1 MHVRPTWFPRLDRLT
16 ARLAIGISLLVVI
29 PLASGLYLLSRYQYS
44 HSVDA
49 RRAAAELEN
58 RILETSLRHQM
69 LTRDSRLMT
78 QILEE
83 VGRHPEVRR
92 AMVIDHNGVV
102 RLSSRDTDVGV
113 RISRDSPT
121 CLVCHSKTPDERE
134 RWVLLHDDGIDILRT
149 VQPIENRPECHQ
161 CHNSAAKLNGIL
173 ILDVS
178 LAPIQAEVR
187 TELGQMAIATIV
199 LTVILLV
206 GVGLAVRHLVL
217 SRLNRL
223 GRTARAIA
231 AGAFGERAD
240 AAGDDVIA
248 SLAKDF
254 NNMAD
259 ATSSLI
265 EDVKG
270 REQQLAGVLNSLDDG
285 LVVLD
290 RNFQVVAAN
299 RSIASR
305 LCTYPETLRG
315 KNCRDAVGHA
325 LPCREDPEC
334 PTARCLATGKLERA
348 TYGFASSGDGKG
360 RVHEVYASPVFDDNG
375 SVAQVVE
382 VWRDITDRVREEQ
395 HLAEIE
401 RLSSLGVL
409 ASGLS
414 HEVNTPLAST
424 LTCSEAIL
432 DQLDGVDLASLRP
445 ETLEAIRESAG
456 IIRDQVLRCRTITDH
471 FLRFARGIPPAIEP
485 IDLQEVV
492 RNVMTLARPTAREA
506 GIDLVLD
513 GNGPVPVVTA
523 NTEVVQHVVLNLLV
537 NAIESFTEP
546 GGSIV
551 ARFIIDDRLRL
562 QIRDDGCGIP
572 PEVQKHLFE
581 PFRTQK
587 PRGTGLGLFLS
598 RTFMRRFNGDV
609 RLVDSAPG
617 RGSCIEVVFPRQ
629 DPETE

>member
-1 MHVRPTWFPRLDRLT
+1 MRPKWFPELDRLT
-16 ARLAIGISLLVVI
+16 ARLAVGISLLVVI
-29 PLASGLYLLSRYQYS
+29 PLASGLYLLSRYQYA

-49 RRAAAELEN
+49 RRASAELEN

-83 VGRHPEVRR
+83 VARHPEVRR
-92 AMVIDHNGVV
+92 AMVIDHDGII
-102 RLSSRDTDVGV
+102 RLSSRDADVGV
-113 RISRDSPT
+113 RMSRDSPT
-121 CLVCHSKTPDERE
+121 CLVCHSKTPNERS
-134 RWVLLHDDGIDILRT
+134 RWVLLHDDGIDVLRT
-149 VQPIENRPECHQ
+149 VQPIENRPECYQ
-161 CHNSAAKLNGIL
+161 CHNAAAKFNGML

-187 TELGQMAIATIV
+187 TELGQMAIATTV

-259 ATSSLI
+259 ATSLLI

-334 PTARCLATGKLERA
+334 PTARCLSTGRLERA
-348 TYGFASSGDGKG
+348 TYGFASSADGTG

>member
-1 MHVRPTWFPRLDRLT
+1 MTPTWFPKLDRLT
-16 ARLAIGISLLVVI
+16 ARLAVGISLLVVI
-29 PLASGLYLLSRYQYS
+29 PLASGLYLLSRYQYERTIT
-44 HSVDA
+44 A

-58 RILETSLRHQM
+58 RILEAALRHQM
-69 LTRDSRLMT
+69 LTRDRRLMT

-92 AMVIDHNGVV
+92 AMVIDHSGVV
-102 RLSSRDTDVGV
+102 RLSSRELDLGV
-113 RISRDSPT
+113 RLSRDSPT

-134 RWVLLHDDGIDILRT
+134 RWVLLHDDGVDVLRS
-149 VQPIENRPECHQ
+149 VRPIENRPECHQ

-178 LAPIQAEVR
+178 LAPIQAAVR
-187 TELGQMAIATIV
+187 RELGQMAIATTV
-199 LTVILLV
+199 LTFMLLA
-206 GVGLAVRHLVL
+206 GVGLHVRHLVL

-231 AGAFGERAD
+231 AGAFGERVD
-240 AAGDDVIA
+240 SAGDDVIA

-305 LCTYPETLRG
+305 LCSYPETLRG
-315 KNCRDAVGHA
+315 RNCRDAIGHA
-325 LPCREDPEC
+325 LPCHEDEEC
-334 PTARCLATGKLERA
+334 PTARCLSTGRLQRA
-348 TYGFASSGDGKG
+348 TYGFTSSIGGKG
-360 RVHEVYASPVFDDNG
+360 RVHEVYASPVFDDSG
-375 SVAQVVE
+375 SVTQVVE
-382 VWRDITDRVREEQ
+382 VWRDITERVREEE

-424 LTCSEAIL
+424 LTSSEAIL

-445 ETLEAIRESAG
+445 ETVEAIRESAG
-456 IIRDQVLRCRTITDH
+456 IIRDQVLRCRKITDH

-492 RNVMTLARPTAREA
+492 RNIMALARPTAREA

-513 GNGPVPVVTA
+513 GDGPVPVVTA

-546 GGSIV
+546 GGRIV
-551 ARFIIDDRLRL
+551 ARFTIDDHVRL
-562 QIRDDGCGIP
+562 QIQDNGCGIP
-572 PEVQKHLFE
+572 PAVQKHLFE

-617 RGSCIEVVFPRQ
+617 RGSCIEVVFPRS
-629 DPETE
+629 DHEAE

>member
-1 MHVRPTWFPRLDRLT
+1 MTPKGFPKLDRLT
-16 ARLAIGISLLVVI
+16 VRLAVGVTLLVVI
-29 PLASGLYLLSRYQYS
+29 PLALGLYLLSRYQYERTIT
-44 HSVDA
+44 A
-49 RRAAAELEN
+49 RSEAAELES
-58 RILETSLRHQM
+58 RILETALRHQM

-78 QILEE
+78 GILEE
-83 VGRHPEVRR
+83 VSRHPEMRR

-102 RLSSRDTDVGV
+102 RLSSREADVGV
-113 RISRDSPT
+113 RFSRESPT
-121 CLVCHSKTPDERE
+121 CLVCHSKAPSERTH
-134 RWVLLHDDGIDILRT
+134 WTLLHDDGVDILRS
-149 VQPIENRPECHQ
+149 VQPIENRPECHL
-161 CHNSAAKLNGIL
+161 CHDPATKLNGML
-173 ILDVS
+173 VLDVS
-178 LAPIQAEVR
+178 LAPAQAEVR
-187 TELGQMAIATIV
+187 TELGQMVMATTV
-199 LTVILLV
+199 LTFVLLG
-206 GVGLAVRHLVL
+206 GVGWHVRHLVL
-217 SRLNRL
+217 SRLSRL
-223 GRTARAIA
+223 SRTARAIA
-231 AGAFGERAD
+231 AGALGERAE
-240 AAGDDVIA
+240 ATGDDVIA

-265 EDVKG
+265 EEVKG

-285 LVVLD
+285 LVVLNRD
-290 RNFQVVAAN
+290 FQVVAAN

-305 LCTYPETLRG
+305 LCAYPETLRG
-315 KNCRDAVGHA
+315 RNCRDAVGHA
-325 LPCREDPEC
+325 LPCHEDPEC

-348 TYGFASSGDGKG
+348 TYGFTSSVGGKG
-360 RVHEVYASPVFDDNG
+360 RVHEVYASPVFDDDG

-382 VWRDITDRVREEQ
+382 VWRDITERVREEE

-432 DQLDGVDLASLRP
+432 DQLDGVDVASLQP

-456 IIRDQVLRCRTITDH
+456 IIRDQVLRCRTITEH

-485 IDLQEVV
+485 IDLQETV
-492 RNVMTLARPTAREA
+492 RNIMVLARPTAREA

-513 GNGPVPVVTA
+513 GDGPVPVVTA

-537 NAIESFTEP
+537 NAIESFTAP
-546 GGSIV
+546 GGSV
-551 ARFIIDDRLRL
+551 VMRFIVDDHIRL

-572 PEVQKHLFE
+572 LEVQKHLFE

-609 RLVDSAPG
+609 RLVESTPG
-617 RGSCIEVVFPRQ
+617 HGSCIEVMFPRP
-629 DPETE
+629 DHETE

>member
-1 MHVRPTWFPRLDRLT
+1 MWFPKLDRLT
-16 ARLAIGISLLVVI
+16 ARLAIGVSLLVVI
-29 PLASGLYLLSRYQYS
+29 PLASGLYLLSRYQYK
-44 HSVDA
+44 HSIAA
-49 RRAAAELEN
+49 RQEAAELES

-69 LTRDSRLMT
+69 LTRDKRLMT
-78 QILEE
+78 QILQE
-83 VGRHPEVRR
+83 VARHPEVRR
-92 AMVIDHNGVV
+92 AMVLDHNGVV
-102 RLSSRDTDVGV
+102 RLSSREPDIGA
-113 RISRDSPT
+113 RMSRDSPA
-121 CLVCHSKTPDERE
+121 CLVCHSKTPAERSE
-134 RWVLLHDDGIDILRT
+134 WVLLQDDGVDVLRT
-149 VQPIENRPECHQ
+149 VRPIENAPECHQ

-178 LAPIQAEVR
+178 LAPMQAQVR
-187 TELGQMAIATIV
+187 RDLGQMAIATTLLTIV
-199 LTVILLV
+199 LLV

-217 SRLNRL
+217 ARLKKL
-223 GRTARAIA
+223 GRAARSIA
-231 AGAFGERAD
+231 AGAFGERVD

-248 SLAKDF
+248 SLAQDF

-265 EDVKG
+265 DDVKG

-285 LVVLD
+285 LIVLD

-305 LCTYPETLRG
+305 LCSYPETLRG
-315 KNCRDAVGHA
+315 RNCRDAIGHS
-325 LPCREDPEC
+325 LPCGVDDTC
-334 PTARCLATGKLERA
+334 PTARCLATGRLQRA
-348 TYGFASSGDGKG
+348 TFGFVSATNGKG
-360 RVHEVYASPVFDDNG
+360 RVHEVYASPVFDDDG

-382 VWRDITDRVREEQ
+382 VWRDITERVREEQ

-432 DQLDGVDLASLRP
+432 DQLDDTDISELSG
-445 ETLEAIRESAG
+445 ETVAAIRESAAT
-456 IIRDQVLRCRTITDH
+456 IREQVLRCRTITER

-492 RNVMTLARPTAREA
+492 RTVMDLARPTARES
-506 GIDLVLD
+506 GIELVLD

-537 NAIESFTEP
+537 NAIESFEPP
-546 GGSIV
+546 GGRVI
-551 ARFIIDDRLRL
+551 ARFAVTDDDIRL
-562 QIRDDGCGIP
+562 QVRDNGCGIP
-572 PEVQKHLFE
+572 PDVQRHLFE

-617 RGSCIEVVFPRQ
+617 RGSCIEVVFPR
-629 DPETE
+629 DRDREHT

>member
-1 MHVRPTWFPRLDRLT
+1 MTPTWFPTLDRLT
-16 ARLAIGISLLVVI
+16 ARLAVGISLMVVI
-29 PLASGLYLLSRYQYS
+29 PLASGLYLLSRYQYERS
-44 HSVDA
+44 IAA
-49 RRAAAELEN
+49 RRAAAVLEN

-83 VGRHPEVRR
+83 VARHPEVRR

-102 RLSSRDTDVGV
+102 RLSSREPDVGI
-113 RISRDSPT
+113 RLSPESPT
-121 CLVCHSKTPDERE
+121 CRVCHAKTPAERE
-134 RWVLLHDDGIDILRT
+134 RWVLLHDDGIDVLRT
-149 VQPIENRPECHQ
+149 VQPIENRPECHR
-161 CHNSAAKLNGIL
+161 CHNSKAKLNGIL

-178 LAPIQAEVR
+178 LAPLQAQIR
-187 TELGQMAIATIV
+187 TERGRIAIATIILIFV
-199 LTVILLV
+199 LLA
-206 GVGLAVRHLVL
+206 GVGLHVRRVVL
-217 SRLNRL
+217 SRLNRI
-223 GRTARAIA
+223 GRTARSIA
-231 AGAFGERAD
+231 SGAFGERVD
-240 AAGDDVIA
+240 SAGDDVIA
-248 SLAKDF
+248 SLARDF

-265 EDVKG
+265 DDVRG

-290 RNFQVVAAN
+290 RHFQVVAAN
-299 RSIASR
+299 RSIATR
-305 LCTYPETLRG
+305 LCAYPEALRG
-315 KNCRDAVGHA
+315 RNCRDVVGHA
-325 LPCREDPEC
+325 LPCREDAEC
-334 PTARCLATGKLERA
+334 PTARCLATGRLQRA
-348 TYGFASSGDGKG
+348 TYGFASSAAGTG
-360 RVHEVYASPVFDDNG
+360 RVHEVYASPVFDDDG
-375 SVAQVVE
+375 AVAQVVE
-382 VWRDITDRVREEQ
+382 VWRDITERVREEE

-432 DQLDGVDLASLRP
+432 DQLDGVDLASLGP
-445 ETLEAIRESAG
+445 EMVEAIRDSART
-456 IIRDQVLRCRTITDH
+456 IRDQVLRCRTITDH

-492 RNVMTLARPTAREA
+492 RNIMALARPTAREA
-506 GIDLVLD
+506 GIELVLD

-537 NAIESFTEP
+537 NAIESFPAP
-546 GGSIV
+546 GGRVV
-551 ARFIIDDRLRL
+551 ARFCVDDHVRL
-562 QIRDDGCGIP
+562 QIRDTGCGIP
-572 PEVQKHLFE
+572 ADVQRHLFE

-587 PRGTGLGLFLS
+587 PRGTGLGLYLS

-617 RGSCIEVVFPRQ
+617 HGSCVEVVFPHP
-629 DPETE
+629 DHEEE

>member
-1 MHVRPTWFPRLDRLT
+1 
-16 ARLAIGISLLVVI
+16 
-29 PLASGLYLLSRYQYS
+29 
-44 HSVDA
+44 
-49 RRAAAELEN
+49 
-58 RILETSLRHQM
+58 M
-69 LTRDSRLMT
+69 LTRDRRLMT

-83 VGRHPEVRR
+83 VGRRPEVRR
-92 AMVIDHNGVV
+92 AMVIDHGGVV
-102 RLSSRDTDVGV
+102 RLSSRELDLGV
-113 RISRDSPT
+113 RLSRDSPT
-121 CLVCHSKTPDERE
+121 CLVCHSKTSDERE
-134 RWVLLHDDGIDILRT
+134 RWVLLHDDGIDVLRT
-149 VQPIENRPECHQ
+149 VQPIENRLECHQ

-178 LAPIQAEVR
+178 LAPIQAEIR
-187 TELGQMAIATIV
+187 SELGQMAIATTV
-199 LTVILLV
+199 LTFILLL
-206 GVGLAVRHLVL
+206 GVGLHVRHLVL
-217 SRLNRL
+217 SRLNKL

-240 AAGDDVIA
+240 ATGDDVIA
-248 SLAKDF
+248 SLATDF

-259 ATSSLI
+259 ATSALI

-270 REQQLAGVLNSLDDG
+270 REQQLTGVLNSLDDG
-285 LVVLD
+285 LIVLD
-290 RNFQVVAAN
+290 RDFQVVAAN
-299 RSIASR
+299 RSIAGR
-305 LCTYPETLRG
+305 LCAYPETLRG
-315 KNCRDAVGHA
+315 RNCRDAVGHA

-334 PTARCLATGKLERA
+334 PTARCLSTGTLQRA
-348 TYGFASSGDGKG
+348 TYGFTSVVGGKG

-375 SVAQVVE
+375 SVTQVVE
-382 VWRDITDRVREEQ
+382 VWRDITERVREEE

-432 DQLDGVDLASLRP
+432 DQLDGVDLASIRP
-445 ETLEAIRESAG
+445 ETVEAIRESAG
-456 IIRDQVLRCRTITDH
+456 IIRDQVLRCRKITDH

-492 RNVMTLARPTAREA
+492 RNIMTLACPTAREA
-506 GIDLVLD
+506 GIELVLD

-537 NAIESFTEP
+537 NAIESFTDP
-546 GGSIV
+546 GGRIV
-551 ARFIIDDRLRL
+551 ARFTVDDRVRL
-562 QIRDDGCGIP
+562 QIEDNGCGIP
-572 PEVQKHLFE
+572 PEIQKHLFE

-609 RLVDSAPG
+609 RLIDSAPG
-617 RGSCIEVVFPRQ
+617 RGSCIEVIFPRS
-629 DPETE
+629 DLEAE

>member
-1 MHVRPTWFPRLDRLT
+1 VTPKWPPRLDRLT
-16 ARLAIGISLLVVI
+16 VRLAIGIALLVVI
-29 PLASGLYLLSRYQYS
+29 PLATGLYLLSRYQYT
-44 HSVDA
+44 HSIGV
-49 RRAAAELEN
+49 RREAAELEN
-58 RILETSLRHQM
+58 RILETALRHQM
-69 LTRDSRLMT
+69 LTRDDRLMT

-83 VGRHPEVRR
+83 VARDPEVRR
-92 AMVIDHNGVV
+92 AMVIDKKGVV
-102 RLSSRDTDVGV
+102 GLSSRDADVGV
-113 RISRDSPT
+113 RLSRDSPT
-121 CLVCHSKTPDERE
+121 CLVCHSKTPEARA
-134 RWVLLHDDGIDILRT
+134 RWVLLHDDGIDVLRT
-149 VQPIENRPECHQ
+149 VQPIENRPECHR
-161 CHNSAAKLNGIL
+161 CHNAAAKLNGIL
-173 ILDVS
+173 IMDVS
-178 LAPIQAEVR
+178 LAPLQAQVR
-187 TELGQMAIATIV
+187 SELGRMAMATAV
-199 LTVILLV
+199 LTLVLLV
-206 GVGLAVRHLVL
+206 GVGLHVRHLVL
-217 SRLNRL
+217 SRLDKLR
-223 GRTARAIA
+223 RTARSIA
-231 AGAFGERAD
+231 AGAFGDRVD
-240 AAGDDVIA
+240 SAGDDVIA
-248 SLAKDF
+248 SLATDF

-290 RNFQVVAAN
+290 RHFRVVAAN

-305 LCTYPETLRG
+305 LCSYPEALRG
-315 KNCRDAVGHA
+315 RNCRDVVRHA
-325 LPCREDPEC
+325 LPCREDAEC
-334 PTARCLATGKLERA
+334 PTARCLSTGKLERA
-348 TYGFASSGDGKG
+348 TYGFAGSVDHQG
-360 RVHEVYASPVFDDNG
+360 RVQEVYASPVFDDNG

-382 VWRDITDRVREEQ
+382 VWRDITERVREEQ

-432 DQLDGVDLASLRP
+432 DQLDGVDVASLRP
-445 ETLEAIRESAG
+445 ETLEAIGESAA
-456 IIRDQVLRCRTITDH
+456 IIRDQVLRCRKITDH

-492 RNVMTLARPTAREA
+492 RNIMALARPTAREA

-537 NAIESFTEP
+537 NAIESFSSP
-546 GGSIV
+546 GGSV
-551 ARFIIDDRLRL
+551 VVRFIVDDHLRL
-562 QIRDDGCGIP
+562 QIRDDGCGIA
-572 PEVQKHLFE
+572 PEFQTHLFE

-587 PRGTGLGLFLS
+587 PRGTGLGLYLS

-609 RLVDSAPG
+609 RLIDSAPG
-617 RGSCIEVVFPRQ
+617 HGSCVEVVFPR
-629 DPETE
+629 PEHETD